1 MANKNLTANGNLKSP
16 DYVKAVKWLRQIWSE
31 FDQNVIRNSFRQC
44 RITNQDNFHS
54 ALREL
59 IDDKVKKNNEHSD
72 YVRDIIE
79 SDEMDGFDP
88 DACDIFDKEEE
99 TELEAAERKLNNE
112 DRDASKN

>member
-1 MANKNLTANGNLKSP
+1 MER
-16 DYVKAVKWLRQIWSE
+16 VWSKCYKK
-31 FDQNVIRNSFRQC
+31 SFRQC
-44 RITNQDNFHS
+44 GITNQDNFHS

-59 IDDKVKKNNEHSD
+59 IDDEVEKINEHSD
-72 YVRDIIE
+72 YVRDIVE
-79 SDEMDGFDP
+79 SDEMHGFDP